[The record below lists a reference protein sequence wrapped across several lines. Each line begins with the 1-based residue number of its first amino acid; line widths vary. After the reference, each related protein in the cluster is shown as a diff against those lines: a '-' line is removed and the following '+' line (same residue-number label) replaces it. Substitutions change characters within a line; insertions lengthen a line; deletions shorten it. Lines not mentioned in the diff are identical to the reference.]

1 MAEWSCSGL
10 QSRVR
15 RFDSDSG
22 LHRQCIKP
30 ASAGF
35 LLPAIRPGAHGLRD
49 VGRGARARVPRRVR
63 RACLSR
69 LRWPRRDAPYGLRPR
84 ARPRRRS
91 VIVRTEAVGPAPCEL
106 RAGGAWPE
114 TAGTHRRAGPQWS
127 RAARTP
133 GPFRFQIRPS
143 VLAWTGCHRRVRSA
157 AARLCAPDAVGTG
170 RRHSNAFWKISG
182 SATLNTF
189 WWPLARPASTCQAL
203 ERPWNTA
210 ALACG
215 VRLTCQLLPMP

>member
-22 LHRQCIKP
+22 LHRRCIKP

-35 LLPAIRPGAHGLRD
+35 LLPAIRPSAHGLRD
-49 VGRGARARVPRRVR
+49 VGRGARARACRGVSAGRAR
-63 RACLSR
+63 RACGG
-69 LRWPRRDAPYGLRPR
+69 RDAMLHTVIRPS

-91 VIVRTEAVGPAPCEL
+91 VIVRTEAVGPAPCEP

-133 GPFRFQIRPS
+133 GPFRFQVRPS
-143 VLAWTGCHRRVRSA
+143 ALAWTGCHRRVRSA
-157 AARLCAPDAVGTG
+157 AARLCTPDAVGTG

-210 ALACG
+210 ALA
-215 VRLTCQLLPMP
+215 